1 MYKCSTPE
9 LPQATVL
16 EASDFTCMV
25 MQVSSLGGLTPKIQK
40 GSAWFSG
47 AKTGSAAT
55 PVSSPESQQACNP
68 LVKPIQVLMSTSHP
82 TTTHRWVAFPA
93 CFTMVF
99 YVYFS
104 SKSFC
109 KLSLKCNG
117 CMQLLFAVGNV
128 QTSVYKHCML
138 KAILQ
143 KSALLVG
150 SVRIHNLQCCKL
162 PLMCLSS
169 WVLCDTIAYSSM
181 MSSHQ

>member
-93 CFTMVF
+93 CFTLVSMCIF
-99 YVYFS
+99 HQSLFASYLYDAMAACS
-104 SKSFC
+104 SCLQLAMYKPLSTDIACLRPFC
-109 KLSLKCNG
+109 KSLHCLLTASAYITCN
-117 CMQLLFAVGNV
+117 AVI
-128 QTSVYKHCML
+128 C
-138 KAILQ
+138 
-143 KSALLVG
+143 
-150 SVRIHNLQCCKL
+150 R
-162 PLMCLSS
+162 
-169 WVLCDTIAYSSM
+169 
-181 MSSHQ
+181 